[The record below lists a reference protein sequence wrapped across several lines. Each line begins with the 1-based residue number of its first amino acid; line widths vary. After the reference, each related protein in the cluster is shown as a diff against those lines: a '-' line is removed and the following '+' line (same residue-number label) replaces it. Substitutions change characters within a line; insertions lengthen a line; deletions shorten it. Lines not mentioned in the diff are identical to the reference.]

1 MLSRSAE
8 NLFWM
13 ARYIERA
20 EATARLLVMGQRMA
34 LLPGAHLRDEWR
46 SVLRVAGCE
55 SRVDGRKTVSET
67 EAVRLLVLDEENPGS
82 IRSSLS
88 RARSNGRAV
97 RTQLTQDMW
106 ESLNDGWRMLE
117 SYDLADARRELPQLI
132 DWTKGR
138 AAAFRGA
145 VSTGMLRNDGH
156 DFLRI
161 GGAIER
167 ANMTLRLLDVK
178 YHVLLPETE
187 VVGGGR
193 DHYQWN
199 SVLDALSGRRA
210 FHHVYGGQLR
220 PWLITEF
227 LVRSHIFPRSVAFC
241 VTQIG
246 YHLERLSATHDE
258 CHACHETAS
267 AMLEQLDTARE
278 GAIFEAGLHEF
289 VIGALADINRLSRE
303 IAAAYHF

>member
-1 MLSRSAE
+1 MLSRSAD

-34 LLPGAHLRDEWR
+34 LLPGAHHRDEWR

-55 SRVDGRKTVSET
+55 HMIGEHALVSEAD
-67 EAVRLLVLDEENPGS
+67 AVRLLVLDEDNPAS
-82 IRSSLS
+82 IRASLG

-106 ESLNDGWRMLE
+106 EALNDGWRLLE

-132 DWTKGR
+132 DWAKAR
-138 AAAFRGA
+138 SASFRGA
-145 VSTGMLRNDGH
+145 VSTGMLRNDAH

-199 SVLDALSGRRA
+199 SVLDALSGKRA

-227 LVRSHIFPRSVAFC
+227 LVRNHIFPRSLAFC
-241 VTQIG
+241 VAQIG
-246 YHLERLSATHDE
+246 YHLDRLANTHDAR
-258 CHACHETAS
+258 HACHKTAS
-267 AMLEQLDTARE
+267 AMLEQLDGARE

-289 VIGALADINRLSRE
+289 VGRSLADINRLSRE